1 MWPPRNLARSIHST
15 LGTMQT
21 QLVNNENMKKTTFIL
36 FLILN
41 LLGCKNRHDD
51 LILSTMNSF
60 IKDDGNN
67 TGLLFGCNEDGRI
80 SIWTV
85 GGISKDDEL
94 RVACPTSK
102 PIISYLILKNG
113 IDLNTPISKWFPQKD
128 GYTLS
133 DSITVKMLL
142 LNSSGIRDF
151 VRLVPNHP
159 DSIVTVERTINI
171 AYKNKELMFKPGTS
185 WEYSN
190 TNFNLLGLIL
200 EKELKK
206 TFENLV
212 LENFHSIA
220 PSIKMDDGKA
230 KYPKCYV
237 NPWPYHWAAPG
248 YAGGMVSTAEDA
260 IKTFGFISKQKEFS
274 IMSKSYNLDGSD
286 AQNDKLGLGIYLDSN
301 YGGLG
306 KTIYY
311 DGIIG
316 VSKMN
321 IYSINNK
328 IYYVYAPYPCQ
339 KDLKEIAI
347 KLIKIMNQ

>member
-1 MWPPRNLARSIHST
+1 
-15 LGTMQT
+15 
-21 QLVNNENMKKTTFIL
+21 MKKTALIL
-36 FLILN
+36 FLTIALF
-41 LLGCKNRHDD
+41 GCKNSHDD
-51 LILSTMNSF
+51 LILSEMNSF
-60 IKDDGNN
+60 IKGDGNN
-67 TGLLFGCNEDGRI
+67 SGLLFGCSDDGRI

-85 GGISKDDEL
+85 GAISKDDEL

-102 PIISYLILKNG
+102 PIISYLILKSG
-113 IDLNTPISKWFPQKD
+113 IDLNTPISKWFPEKD
-128 GYTLS
+128 GFTMS
-133 DSITVKMLL
+133 DLITVKMLL
-142 LNSSGIRDF
+142 LNSSGIQDF

-159 DSIVTVERTINI
+159 DSIVTVERTINV
-171 AYKNKELMFKPGTS
+171 AYKNKELLFKPGTS

-200 EKELKK
+200 EKESKK
-206 TFENLV
+206 KFENLV

-220 PSIKMDDGKA
+220 PSIRMDNGKA
-230 KYPKCYV
+230 KYPKCYM

-248 YAGGMVSTAEDA
+248 YAGGMVGTAEDA
-260 IKTFGFISKQKEFS
+260 IKAFKFISKQKEFS
-274 IMSKSYNLDGSD
+274 IMSKSYNLDGSV

-306 KTIYY
+306 RTIYY

-316 VSKMN
+316 ASKMN
-321 IYSINNK
+321 IYLINNK

-347 KLIKIMNQ
+347 KLIKIVNQ

>member
-1 MWPPRNLARSIHST
+1 
-15 LGTMQT
+15 
-21 QLVNNENMKKTTFIL
+21 MKKTTF
-36 FLILN
+36 FLLLIIN
-41 LLGCKNRHDD
+41 LIGCKNRHDD

-60 IKDDGNN
+60 IKDGGNN
-67 TGLLFGCNEDGRI
+67 TGLLFGCNEGGRI

-102 PIISYLILKNG
+102 PIISYLILKRG
-113 IDLNTPISKWFPQKD
+113 IDLNTPISTWFPLKD
-128 GYTLS
+128 GYPLS

-142 LNSSGIRDF
+142 LNSSGIMDF

-159 DSIVTVERTINI
+159 DSIVTVDRTINV
-171 AYKNKELMFKPGTS
+171 AYKNKELLFKPGTS

-200 EKELKK
+200 EKESKK
-206 TFENLV
+206 TFENL
-212 LENFHSIA
+212 LFENFHSIA
-220 PSIKMDDGKA
+220 PSIRMDDGKA

-248 YAGGMVSTAEDA
+248 YAGGLVGTAEDA
-260 IKTFGFISKQKEFS
+260 IKAFEFISKQKEFS
-274 IMSKSYNLDGSD
+274 IMSKSYNLDGSL

-306 KTIYY
+306 RTIYY

-316 VSKMN
+316 ASKMN
-321 IYSINNK
+321 IYLINNK
-328 IYYVYAPYPCQ
+328 IYYVYAPYACQ

-347 KLIKIMNQ
+347 KLITIMN